1 MPRRQAQ
8 LHCQVPCG
16 IFDDKARIGELNEH
30 CTTITKAMTQVPS
43 FVGYDTS
50 DASDLELTP
59 GLQVNNLA
67 GKTDAQSLNQ
77 SVRWITAKEDH
88 ANKILTLVGDYFLA
102 QRVVDVSRLVCL
114 AEVALI
120 TRFCC
125 VTGCGRRFEAQAGG
139 LSGFFGEAPSSDE
152 SRCVAALSLCSE
164 PLDARLTALKIRPAM
179 KTKQTTDP
187 VQAESLRAKIHDLGH
202 LY

>member
-1 MPRRQAQ
+1 MAHVSKIVAAIGVGFGAGAAAFMPRRQAQ

-30 CTTITKAMTQVPS
+30 CTTITKAMT
-43 FVGYDTS
+43 
-50 DASDLELTP
+50 
-59 GLQVNNLA
+59 QVNNLA

-102 QRVVDVSRLVCL
+102 QRVVDVAAGDSKLKR
-114 AEVALI
+114 
-120 TRFCC
+120 
-125 VTGCGRRFEAQAGG
+125 EAY
-139 LSGFFGEAPSSDE
+139 LD
-152 SRCVAALSLCSE
+152 SLE
-164 PLDARLTALKIRPAM
+164 KHHRVMRAAM